1 MFCPNY
7 PCYSFISF
15 INDNLEQQ
23 AAALFSSL
31 YNRSNTEVRY
41 TDLIQILGG
50 GTPKTGET
58 AYWNGN
64 IAFFT
69 PKDVGTPYT
78 FITEK
83 TITEEG
89 LSHCNSRLYPVN
101 TVFVTARGTVGKVGL
116 SGIPMAMNQSC
127 YALVGKETHQLL
139 VYFYTLKA
147 VDRLKHKASGAVFD
161 AITTRDF
168 DSEQIMKLSDDD
180 AKAFLCVAEPM
191 FQEMLTDATGSRAA
205 QLARASAA
213 EAEKV
218 LFSHVVHLL
227 SVVLEHLEECVV
239 DDVERKQRD
248 AEHDKPLAT
257 KGEVAARCVAG
268 RNECQRGDESADTGR
283 EDLCNPD
290 GRNENRSVNLP
301 VHLVLLSLEGLRRLN
316 DCAAV
321 FAAVLALAPR

>member
-1 MFCPNY
+1 MTFDVERDTIGL
-7 PCYSFISF
+7 SDKRVALSS
-15 INDNLEQQ
+15 
-23 AAALFSSL
+23 AALFL
-31 YNRSNTEVRY
+31 CLCIRLLLLCRCC
-41 TDLIQILGG
+41 
-50 GTPKTGET
+50 
-58 AYWNGN
+58 
-64 IAFFT
+64 
-69 PKDVGTPYT
+69 
-78 FITEK
+78 
-83 TITEEG
+83 G
-89 LSHCNSRLYPVN
+89 LL
-101 TVFVTARGTVGKVGL
+101 
-116 SGIPMAMNQSC
+116 
-127 YALVGKETHQLL
+127 LVQLL
-139 VYFYTLKA
+139 
-147 VDRLKHKASGAVFD
+147 
-161 AITTRDF
+161 
-168 DSEQIMKLSDDD
+168 EQLGDGL
-180 AKAFLCVAEPM
+180 ACLLAAAGRAH
-191 FQEMLTDATGSRAA
+191 TDATGSRAA

-227 SVVLEHLEECVV
+227 SVVLEHSEKCVV

-248 AEHDKPLAT
+248 AKHDKPLAT